1 VLSKIY
7 RLPGS
12 QIPLVLKKGKRSSF
26 PPFNLVVLKPRASSL
41 EPRASCFA
49 FVVSS
54 KISKKAV
61 VRNRTKRL
69 LSESVRLLMPQIK
82 KGCDVMF
89 FAKKP
94 FLEEKLQDILPQV
107 EKALKKVGILSLD

>member
-1 VLSKIY
+1 
-7 RLPGS
+7 
-12 QIPLVLKKGKRSSF
+12 
-26 PPFNLVVLKPRASSL
+26 
-41 EPRASCFA
+41 
-49 FVVSS
+49 
-54 KISKKAV
+54 
-61 VRNRTKRL
+61 
-69 LSESVRLLMPQIK
+69 MPQIK